1 MKKTNAKIKAIWTT
15 LKESKFIESPI
26 RFPGLDGAKG
36 LLVLMVIMTHCLP
49 KSTFLYFM
57 YFFHM
62 PLFMAISGFLVKVST
77 FKDGFSGYIKRMW
90 SRLIVPWCIASI
102 IFLPFQLNGKVIAD
116 FGFADL
122 IYPYYHLW
130 YIPSL
135 LIGAF
140 LCYSILRWNVSVWIL
155 LILSAIFSMYWYIV
169 YRDTQLPLKQLPLYW
184 LGDKRLFSY
193 LFFFILGFSLRNKLI
208 NVSLSIQQ
216 IILLLSISF
225 SVVVFFVFKHYES
238 TALVWPYIIFN
249 TALVIFVLLFIAPNQ
264 WLQNKLLL
272 WVNTNS
278 LGFYL
283 YHPLFQTTIYAYI
296 INDKNQVTTTHSA
309 AIGIFLIVFAI
320 TSLLIFTLKKFKI
333 TNKLILGNIK

>member
-1 MKKTNAKIKAIWTT
+1 MKKSIAKIGTIWTT
-15 LKESKFIESPI
+15 LKETKFKESPI

-62 PLFMAISGFLVKVST
+62 PLFMSISGFLVKIST

-90 SRLIVPWCIASI
+90 SRLIIPWCIASI
-102 IFLPFQLNGKVIAD
+102 IFLPFQLNGNAVTDLA
-116 FGFADL
+116 FSDL

-140 LCYSILRWNVSVWIL
+140 LCYSILRWNVSVWLL
-155 LILSAIFSMYWYIV
+155 LIATGIFSMVWYNL
-169 YRDTQLPLKQLPLYW
+169 YRDTNVPIKNLPLYW
-184 LGDKRLFSY
+184 LGDKRLFAY
-193 LFFFILGFSLRNKLI
+193 LFFFILGFSIRNKLI
-208 NVSLSIQQ
+208 PIPFTIQQ
-216 IILLLSISF
+216 IITAISLSF
-225 SVVVFFVFKHYES
+225 AVVVFFVFKHYGS
-238 TALVWPYIIFN
+238 LALVWPYMIFN
-249 TALVIFVLLFIAPNQ
+249 AALVIFVLAFVAPHQ
-264 WLQNKLLL
+264 WLQNKLFL

-283 YHPLFQTTIYAYI
+283 FHPLFQTTIYVFI
-296 INDKNQVTTTHSA
+296 IKDKDQVRVNHLEA
-309 AIGIFLIVFAI
+309 MIIFVIVFILTALMI
-320 TSLLIFTLKKFKI
+320 KALKQFKI
-333 TNKLILGNIK
+333 TDKLMLGNIK